1 VFLKPS
7 TTDVVCTTTA
17 EALATGKIV
26 EATSKALTCIEE
38 FAMTPV
44 SVGFYIFID
53 FSINARA
60 FDARLPLQGGT
71 KMRR

>member
-17 EALATGKIV
+17 EA
-26 EATSKALTCIEE
+26 
-38 FAMTPV
+38 
-44 SVGFYIFID
+44 
-53 FSINARA
+53 RA